1 MLETTFCPN
10 CGKPYDVS
18 LGECPVC
25 ARRRAAEEA
34 KRNAQAKAR
43 KGAKKNK
50 KGKPQKP
57 KPVLPA
63 REVDEP
69 TVPMDTEAIRRAE
82 EEARVMAGQRAQQNV
97 SAEQTAPVQ
106 PEPAATEEVEPETGE
121 EGINKKL
128 LIAVIGAALVLVLI
142 VVGIGRTLSSNTAFR
157 HGQDNPTTA
166 ATSVEEKEEEPKE
179 EEPAEEE
186 PAEEPKKEEPEEKPE
201 EKPAE
206 EEPEQEPEE
215 KPAEEEPTEE
225 PAEEEP
231 EEESQETPQEK
242 SAEEEPQEQP
252 AEPEKQEPAEE
263 KQEETDTEETAAR
276 EMGAESASV

>member
-57 KPVLPA
+57 KPVLPT

-69 TVPMDTEAIRRAE
+69 TVAMDAEAIRRAE
-82 EEARVMAGQRAQQNV
+82 EEARVMAGQRAQQQNGP
-97 SAEQTAPVQ
+97 AEQTAPVQ
-106 PEPAATEEVEPETGE
+106 PAPTAPEEMEPETGE

-128 LIAVIGAALVLVLI
+128 LIAVIAAALVLVLI
-142 VVGIGRTLSSNTAFR
+142 VAGIGRTLSSNTAFR

-166 ATSVEEKEEEPKE
+166 ATSVEEKEEKPSLPDKPADKEPAPTPAPAE
-179 EEPAEEE
+179 PVSAEPAE
-186 PAEEPKKEEPEEKPE
+186 ADSKE
-201 EKPAE
+201 
-206 EEPEQEPEE
+206 
-215 KPAEEEPTEE
+215 
-225 PAEEEP
+225 
-231 EEESQETPQEK
+231 
-242 SAEEEPQEQP
+242 
-252 AEPEKQEPAEE
+252 
-263 KQEETDTEETAAR
+263 
-276 EMGAESASV
+276 